1 MSRRTRELERIFEGF
16 HSLKMNLAAGRRA
29 FPAGMHVTGS
39 QWLVLGY
46 VGRNAKASIKDIS
59 EALGISS
66 SAATQIVRELVK
78 SGCLV
83 KRPDPNDARAVAIEL
98 SAKARKD
105 MKELREGMLRNYDR
119 LFTALSD
126 REFKLY
132 VRLNEKIIH
141 AAEHTSPR

>member
-1 MSRRTRELERIFEGF
+1 MSRRTKELERIFEGF

-29 FPAGMHVTGS
+29 FPAGMRITGS

-46 VGRNAKASIKDIS
+46 VARHAKASIKDIS
-59 EALGISS
+59 AALGISS

-78 SGCLV
+78 SGCVV
-83 KRPDPNDARAVAIEL
+83 KRSDPEDARAVAVDL

-105 MKELREGMLRNYDR
+105 LKELREGMLRNYDR

-126 REFKLY
+126 REFTLY

-141 AAEHTSPR
+141 AAEHVSPR